1 MQSVESGHALHGQL
15 VRTGSNYVRQQVAF
29 NADGAPSKALVGFC
43 AKNGADPAAV
53 ETRSDA
59 KGVEYVWAT
68 RREPGRPAAEARPVH
83 CSRRTSRQTGC
94 R

>member
-1 MQSVESGHALHGQL
+1 MQSVESCTAWTICAYRL
-15 VRTGSNYVRQQVAF
+15 NYIRQQVAF

-83 CSRRTSRQTGC
+83 
-94 R
+94 